1 MFCSSCGSQADGRF
15 CASCG
20 SQIVTPQENIAVQQP
35 IPNSAPPPR
44 VEEFQQFTR
53 QAHPQVR
60 PGERTGIFHL
70 ISKLSMLGLALG
82 FFLQAFEVF
91 WLTEI
96 EASFGERAEFLF
108 ENQFWETFSGA
119 VFALTAL
126 VLGLSSVAA
135 WVRWLASGVMF
146 GVYFSLVLPLANL
159 ESGYASEYLTEQP
172 IQMLIDNIDVLDF
185 IFENN
190 GLFWFLAWILW
201 TLLLQFSPFA
211 STLAMLGATVQA
223 KRLS

>member
-60 PGERTGIFHL
+60 PGERVGIFHL

-82 FFLQAFEVF
+82 FFLQALDVF
-91 WLTEI
+91 FVERDW
-96 EASFGERAEFLF
+96 SFGWRVEFLF
-108 ENQFWETFSGA
+108 ENRFWETLSGA
-119 VFALTAL
+119 AFALTAL
-126 VLGLSSVAA
+126 ALGLASVAA

-146 GVYFSLVLPLANL
+146 GVYFSLVVPLANL
-159 ESGYASEYLTEQP
+159 ASGYTSEYVTEQP
-172 IQMLIDNIDVLDF
+172 LQILIDNIDFLDD
-185 IFENN
+185 ILESN
-190 GLFWFLAWILW
+190 GLLWFLAWIIS
-201 TLLLQFSPFA
+201 TLLLQLAPYA
-211 STLAMLGATVQA
+211 STLSMLGATVKA